1 MNGLLDGETAVVTG
15 AASGLGRAISLTFA
29 EHGAD
34 VVVADVREEPRE
46 SGAPTHERI
55 VTETDSDATYVDC
68 DVTDRSDLEAA
79 ATAAEEF
86 GGLSVW
92 VNNAG
97 IHNVIDFMEVTEEDY
112 DRLMDI
118 NLKGTFFG
126 AQVAG
131 AHLIEDGGES
141 SAARGA
147 SSDSGSGGTIINMAS
162 LAAVRTGDDMT
173 RYGPSKAGVQQLTYA
188 LADRFGDD
196 GIRVNCINP
205 GWTETQM
212 LEDSPM
218 GEGEEG
224 QRIQAMLLEAI
235 PAGRFGEPQDVANV
249 ALFLASDLSSYV
261 NGERIIVDGGF
272 AHT

>member
-34 VVVADVREEPRE
+34 VVVADVREDPRE
-46 SGAPTHERI
+46 GGEPTHERI
-55 VTETDSDATYVDC
+55 AAETDSDATYADC

-86 GGLSVW
+86 GGLSIW

-97 IHNVIDFMEVTEEDY
+97 IHNVIDFMEVTENDY

-131 AHLIEDGGES
+131 EHLVD
-141 SAARGA
+141 
-147 SSDSGSGGTIINMAS
+147 SDDGGTIINMAS

-173 RYGPSKAGVQQLTYA
+173 RYGPSKAGVQQFTYA

-196 GIRVNCINP
+196 GVRVNCINP

-212 LEDSPM
+212 LADSPLS
-218 GEGEEG
+218 EGG
-224 QRIQAMLLEAI
+224 QAEKLRAMLLEAI
-235 PAGRFGEPQDVANV
+235 PAGRFGEPQEVANV

>member
-1 MNGLLDGETAVVTG
+1 MSQLLDGQTAVVTG

-34 VVVADVREEPRE
+34 VVVADIREDPRE
-46 SGAPTHERI
+46 GGDPTHERI
-55 VTETDSDATYVDC
+55 PAETEQRATYIDC
-68 DVTDRSDLEAA
+68 DVTDRDDLEAA
-79 ATAAEEF
+79 AEAAAEF
-86 GGLSVW
+86 GGLDIW

-97 IHNVIDFMEVTEEDY
+97 IHNVIDFLEVTEADY

-131 AHLIEDGGES
+131 EHLVEAGE
-141 SAARGA
+141 
-147 SSDSGSGGTIINMAS
+147 GGTIVNMAS
-162 LAAVRTGDDMT
+162 AAAVRTGGDMS
-173 RYGPSKAGVQQLTYA
+173 RYGPSKAGVQQLTYS

-205 GWTETQM
+205 TWIETHM
-212 LEDSPM
+212 VADSPL
-218 GEGEEG
+218 GEGEQAE
-224 QRIQAMLLEAI
+224 QLRAMLLEQI
-235 PAGRFGEPQDVANV
+235 PAGRFGEPQEVANV
-249 ALFLASDLSSYV
+249 ALFLASDLASYV

-272 AHT
+272 THT

>member
-1 MNGLLDGETAVVTG
+1 MNGLLEGETAVVTG

-34 VVVADVREEPRE
+34 VVVADIREDPRE
-46 SGAPTHERI
+46 GGEPTHERI
-55 VTETDSDATYVDC
+55 VEETDSEATYVDC
-68 DVTDRSDLEAA
+68 DVTDQSDLEAA
-79 ATAAEEF
+79 ATAAEAL

-97 IHNVIDFMEVTEEDY
+97 VHNVIDFLEVTEDDY

-131 AHLIEDGGES
+131 EHLVEG
-141 SAARGA
+141 
-147 SSDSGSGGTIINMAS
+147 GGTIINMAS
-162 LAAVRTGDDMT
+162 LAAVRTGEDMT
-173 RYGPSKAGVQQLTYA
+173 RYGPSKAGVQHLTYA
-188 LADRFGDD
+188 LADRFGES

-212 LEDSPM
+212 LADSPI

-224 QRIQAMLLEAI
+224 QRFQALLLDAI
-235 PAGRFGEPQDVANV
+235 PAGRFGEPQEVANV

-261 NGERIIVDGGF
+261 NGERILVDGGF